1 MTRNSFIRFGLAV
14 LIAFTLLLERTAWA
28 GDDQAAASEGGYVET
43 AVAGRSIAVR
53 LRGEVEFSD
62 SEMSLIEED
71 ANYAAFPATIY
82 NSEIKFIQD
91 DGSSARMAYLRWKNK
106 QGLNMGLW
114 QWKFRFPLQ
123 SSDFRDVTE
132 SPPFISISCWSQN
145 GHANIP
151 QLTYWYLGIDKTTRS
166 DIFMLLQYRSTVQ
179 DGNVNGH
186 ELYEYVS
193 WKASDRLNL
202 GEQVAADKSQ
212 GRSAISPWYASIF
225 GTVFLVPDMTSLRLD
240 GWYFTS
246 DYVTYQQADAFLT
259 QRIGKRTELR
269 LSWRYYHNNSDLH
282 ANAVGIKL
290 KYYFSTRFNV
300 HVGYR
305 TYDHT
310 QSVDLDSFFGGFSLI
325 L

>member
-1 MTRNSFIRFGLAV
+1 MSRSSLIRFVQAV
-14 LIAFTLLLERTAWA
+14 LIASTFLWAWTARA
-28 GDDQAAASEGGYVET
+28 GDDQAASSEGGYVEN

-53 LRGEVEFSD
+53 LRGEVQFSD
-62 SEMSLIEED
+62 SEMSLIEQD

-82 NSEIKFIQD
+82 NSEIKFIQE
-91 DGSSARMAYLRWKNK
+91 DGSSGRLAYLRWKNS

-151 QLTYWYLGIDKTTRS
+151 QLTYWYLGIDKATKNN
-166 DIFMLLQYRSTVQ
+166 IFMLLQYRSTVQ

-193 WKASDRLNL
+193 WKVSDRLNF
-202 GEQVAADKSQ
+202 GEQAAGDKSQ
-212 GRSAISPWYASIF
+212 DRSAVSPWYASVF

-246 DYVTYQQADAFLT
+246 DYVTYEQTDAFLT

-269 LSWRYYHNNSDLH
+269 LSWRYYHNDSDLS

-290 KYYFSTRFNV
+290 KYYFSPRFCV

-310 QSVDLDSFFGGFSLI
+310 ESADLDSFFGGFSLI